1 MTKPTETV
9 PQAPVETVGTRSS
22 PRRQLT
28 VAIPATP
35 ADVSIVGDTLR
46 AFRAAP
52 SGEPVSDN
60 IDLGV
65 IEALNN
71 IVEHAYEER
80 AEGFIEIVYKEYVNC
95 LMVEIIDR
103 GRPIPSQ
110 LMEKSVAESV
120 EFGVTDIQDLDEGG
134 RGLLLIKALFDGIE
148 YTRACGQN
156 RLRLTKTITAPRSAS
171 RKL

>member
-1 MTKPTETV
+1 MTKPEETV
-9 PQAPVETVGTRSS
+9 PEAHVETVATRSS
-22 PRRQLT
+22 PWRQLA

-52 SGEPVSDN
+52 SGEPVGDN

-80 AEGFIEIVYKEYVNC
+80 AGGGIEIVYKEYVNC

-103 GRPIPSQ
+103 GRPMPSQ
-110 LMEKSVAESV
+110 LMEGPVTDSLELGA
-120 EFGVTDIQDLDEGG
+120 TDIQDLDEGG

-148 YTRACGQN
+148 YTRTSGEN
-156 RLRLTKTITAPRSAS
+156 RLRLTRTLTPPQPAV